1 MLHREIGRFS
11 KTFIIIDALDE
22 YTEPDGAKDTLLN
35 ELRKLHPNVRLL
47 VTSRNMC
54 PSAWAFKIELLEIRA
69 SDEDVGRYV
78 KHRISESSQ
87 LVGFVKMRPS
97 LEDEMVTTIVEKAKG
112 MYVHYYAKM
121 IGIHVGY

>member
-1 MLHREIGRFS
+1 MSRFS

-22 YTEPDGAKDTLLN
+22 YTERDGAEDTLLN
-35 ELRKLHPNVRLL
+35 ELRQLHPNVRLL

-54 PSAWAFKIELLEIRA
+54 PSAWDFKIEHLEIRA

-78 KHRISESSQ
+78 KYRFSESRQ
-87 LVGFVKMRPS
+87 LVEFAKMRPS

-112 MYVHYYAKM
+112 MYVYYYATM